1 MIRAYFLGL
10 DALTVLFTTHPTR
23 PSYLVNDYF
32 HTSMGKKN
40 ALASHTMAASIK
52 AMKQDVYKG
61 KPVKFIGG
69 IRMNTS
75 KRPENIKTKYKL

>member
-1 MIRAYFLGL
+1 MKGKIC
-10 DALTVLFTTHPTR
+10 TCKHPVGGTR
-23 PSYLVNDYF
+23 CV
-32 HTSMGKKN
+32 GGRN
-40 ALASHTMAASIK
+40 ALSSHTMSASIH

-75 KRPENIKTKYKL
+75 RKISSAQTKYKL